1 MQEDTNVSPI
11 NPLPPVVAALFII
24 MIGIEVVF
32 ALGARGIIGDM
43 NALGWRV
50 AAVETYGFNGQILDW
65 MLINGIYPVEHLI
78 RFMSFLFLHASF
90 THAIFVGIMVLALG
104 KMVGEVFSQVA
115 TLAIFLLSGVFGAA
129 VYGYVLN
136 DPHWLIGG
144 FPGVYGL
151 IGAFTFLQWLH
162 LRVLGK
168 SQRRAFSLI
177 GVLMGIQLVFGVLFG
192 GANDWLA
199 DAAGFAAGFGLS
211 FVVCPGG
218 WRKIQDLLRRR

>member
-32 ALGARGIIGDM
+32 GLGTRGIIGDM
-43 NALGWRV
+43 NALEWRS

-65 MLINGIYPVEHLI
+65 MLINGIYPAEHLI

-90 THAIFVGIMVLALG
+90 THAIFVSIMVLALG

>member
-65 MLINGIYPVEHLI
+65 MLINGIYPAEHLI

-177 GVLMGIQLVFGVLFG
+177 GVLIGIQLVFGVLFG

>member
-65 MLINGIYPVEHLI
+65 MLINGIYPIEHLI

-177 GVLMGIQLVFGVLFG
+177 GVLIGIQLVFGVLFG

>member
-65 MLINGIYPVEHLI
+65 MLINGTYPVEHLI
-78 RFMSFLFLHASF
+78 RFMSFLFLHKSF

>member
-65 MLINGIYPVEHLI
+65 MLINGIYPAEHLI

>member
-65 MLINGIYPVEHLI
+65 MLINGIYPAEHLI

-144 FPGVYGL
+144 CPGVYGL

>member
-65 MLINGIYPVEHLI
+65 MLINGIYPAEHLI

-115 TLAIFLLSGVFGAA
+115 TLTIFLLSGVFGAA

>member
-65 MLINGIYPVEHLI
+65 MLINGIYPAEHLI

-115 TLAIFLLSGVFGAA
+115 TLTIFLLSGVFGAA

-218 WRKIQDLLRRR
+218 WRKIKDLLRRR

>member
-90 THAIFVGIMVLALG
+90 THAIFVSIMVLALG

>member
-11 NPLPPVVAALFII
+11 NPLPSVVAALFIM

-32 ALGARGIIGDM
+32 ALGARGIIGDS

-65 MLINGIYPVEHLI
+65 MLVNGVYPVEHLI
-78 RFMSFLFLHASF
+78 RFVAFLFVHASF
-90 THAIFVGIMVLALG
+90 THALFVGIMVLALG
-104 KMVGEVFSQVA
+104 KMVGEFFSPIA
-115 TLAIFLLSGVFGAA
+115 TLTIFLMSGVFGAA
-129 VYGYVLN
+129 AYGYVLN
-136 DPHWLIGG
+136 EPHWLIGG

-151 IGAFTFLQWLH
+151 IGAFTFLQWIH

-177 GVLMGIQLVFGVLFG
+177 GALMGIQLLFGVLFG
-192 GANDWLA
+192 GSYDWLA
-199 DAAGFAAGFGLS
+199 DAAGFAAGFCLS
-211 FVVCPGG
+211 FFVGPGG
-218 WRKIQDLLRRR
+218 WRKIQDLLRRG

>member
-32 ALGARGIIGDM
+32 ALGARGIIGDL

-65 MLINGIYPVEHLI
+65 MLINGSYPAEHLI

>member
-177 GVLMGIQLVFGVLFG
+177 GVLMAIQLVFGVLFG

-218 WRKIQDLLRRR
+218 